1 MNAVRHSPLTFM
13 ARRFFSNALEV
24 ENSSPRPAWNLTRLS
39 YPYQSMSCFCQVRS
53 LAHAGSLPSVDLPLS
68 STHLPP
74 NIGPKLAGVFE
85 YQPMSGLKPT
95 TFSEPSGLR
104 TVSFLAYS
112 VSCEIVFGGPLR
124 PAFLSMSSLT

>member
-1 MNAVRHSPLTFM
+1 MNAVRHSPSTFI
-13 ARRFFSNALEV
+13 ASLPFSKAFEV

-39 YPYQSMSCFCQVRS
+39 YPYQSISFFCQVS
-53 LAHAGSLPSVDLPLS
+53 SFAHAGSLPSVDLPWS

-95 TFSEPSGLR
+95 
-104 TVSFLAYS
+104 
-112 VSCEIVFGGPLR
+112 PLDF
-124 PAFLSMSSLT
+124 PAGF